1 MKLMLKSIRL
11 ENFKGIKEIELSF
24 GEKTKILGK
33 NASGKTTIVDA
44 FLWLLFNKNSIYS
57 EKFDLRPLDSD
68 GKFVDYVDI
77 TVSAVID
84 IDGKETELKKVQSQN
99 WVKQRGSETA
109 VFKGNVNKY
118 EIDGFPKSEKEYKD
132 FIASIMDEN
141 LFKILTNPLYFPSM
155 KWKDQRD
162 TLMKLAIDESDIDIA
177 KRVGG
182 FDDLLSDLEKGST
195 EDIQRKYA
203 NALKELK
210 KKQAELPVRIDE
222 VSKQKVDI
230 DVAELELQRNSLKEQ
245 IEKVKAESG
254 KEDYGKLKEE
264 KLSLDFQISDY
275 ERNANASIREQRNNL
290 DMELVNAKDAFRRYE
305 TEWCDTE
312 SKISSKERQLDSMI
326 ARSAEMGTEYTAEK
340 EKVFDETKAICPT
353 CGQKLPD
360 DKVNEL
366 KNDFASK
373 KKAIMDKLLAEGRES
388 KAKIDA
394 LKAEIDTLK
403 ANFADVENLKDK
415 AAENVESIKA
425 KLNDIPTSVDLTNDK
440 GYNDLLNRRK
450 EVETKIAECN
460 GNNVNDALIV
470 LENDLKAVESK
481 IVLANNNATVDERIE
496 ELKAEQRDVSQKV
509 ADAEKML
516 YLVENFIKEKLN
528 SVSASINGQFE
539 LVKWKLFEQAIN
551 GGIAETCEL
560 TVNGVGYAELNSAG
574 RIQAGLDVIKTL
586 SKTYDKY
593 AVVFLDN
600 SESINDYN
608 IPDMDCQMIMLAVSN
623 DEVLRVETTN

>member
-1 MKLMLKSIRL
+1 MKLTLKSIKL
-11 ENFKGIKEIELSF
+11 ENFKGIKDLELSF
-24 GEKTKILGK
+24 TNKSKILGR

-44 FLWLLFNKNSIYS
+44 FLWLLFNKNSVYS
-57 EKFDLRPLDSD
+57 EKFDLRPIDSD

-132 FIASIMDEN
+132 FIASVMDEN
-141 LFKILTNPLYFPSM
+141 LFKILTNPLYFPNM
-155 KWKDQRD
+155 KWKEQRD
-162 TLMKLAIDESDIDIA
+162 TLMKLAITESDIEIA

-182 FDDLLSDLEKGST
+182 FDALLSDLEKGTT
-195 EDIQRKYA
+195 EDIQRKYS

-222 VSKQKVDI
+222 ISKQKVDI

-254 KEDYGKLKEE
+254 KDDYGKLKEE

-275 ERNANASIREQRNNL
+275 ERNANASIREQRSNL

-312 SKISSKERQLDSMI
+312 SKISNLERLISIMTKE
-326 ARSAEMGTEYTAEK
+326 SAELGTEYMSEK
-340 EKVFDETKAICPT
+340 EKVFDESKSICPT
-353 CGQKLPD
+353 CGQKLPEE
-360 DKVNEL
+360 KVNTL
-366 KNDFASK
+366 KADFATK
-373 KKAIMDKLLAEGRES
+373 KKAIMDDLLAKGREY
-388 KAKIDA
+388 KANIDTR
-394 LKAEIDTLK
+394 KAEVETLK
-403 ANFADVENLKDK
+403 VNFSDVEKLKDT

-460 GNNVNDALIV
+460 SNNVNDALIV

-586 SKTYDKY
+586 SKVYDRY
-593 AVVFLDN
+593 CPIWCDN
-600 SESINDYN
+600 RESVSV
-608 IPDMDCQMIMLAVSN
+608 IPDMDAQVISLYVDPAYSAVT
-623 DEVLRVETTN
+623 VESED

>member
-132 FIASIMDEN
+132 FIASVMDEN

-230 DVAELELQRNSLKEQ
+230 DVAELELQRNALKEQ
-245 IEKVKAESG
+245 IEKAKSG
-254 KEDYGKLKEE
+254 GVDYGKLKEE
-264 KLSLDFQISDY
+264 KLSLDLKISEY
-275 ERNANASIREQRNNL
+275 ERNANATIRKERS
-290 DMELVNAKDAFRRYE
+290 DAEMELVNAKDAQRRLE
-305 TEWCDTE
+305 SEWCDIE
-312 SKISSKERQLDSMI
+312 SKISNLERLLSIMTKESSEL
-326 ARSAEMGTEYTAEK
+326 GTQYMAEK
-340 EKVFDETKAICPT
+340 ERVFDESKSICPM

-360 DKVNEL
+360 EKINTL
-366 KNDFASK
+366 KSEFASK
-373 KKAIMDKLLAEGRES
+373 KKAIMDDLLAKGREY
-388 KAKIDA
+388 KTNIDNR
-394 LKAEIDTLK
+394 KAELDLLKTRYAEVEKQKDKAIENVLAINARIDTL
-403 ANFADVENLKDK
+403 
-415 AAENVESIKA
+415 
-425 KLNDIPTSVDLTNDK
+425 PTSADLSNDNA
-440 GYNDLLNRRK
+440 YNDLIVKRDDLESQIADYKANSTNNDTAQF
-450 EVETKIAECN
+450 ETE
-460 GNNVNDALIV
+460 
-470 LENDLKAVESK
+470 LKDVESK
-481 IVLANNNATVDERIE
+481 ILLANNNSSIDDRIE

-586 SKTYDKY
+586 SKVYEKS
-593 AVVFLDN
+593 AVIFVDN
-600 SESINDYN
+600 RESVTK
-608 IPDMDCQMIMLAVSN
+608 IPDMDAQIISLYVDPAYSAVT
-623 DEVLRVETTN
+623 VESED

>member
-132 FIASIMDEN
+132 FIASVMDEN

-230 DVAELELQRNSLKEQ
+230 DVAELELQRNALKEQ
-245 IEKVKAESG
+245 IEKAKSG
-254 KEDYGKLKEE
+254 GVDYGKLKEE
-264 KLSLDFQISDY
+264 KLSLDLKISEY
-275 ERNANASIREQRNNL
+275 ERNANATIRKERS
-290 DMELVNAKDAFRRYE
+290 DAEMELVNAKDAQRRLE
-305 TEWCDTE
+305 SEWCDTE
-312 SKISSKERQLDSMI
+312 SKISNLERLISIMTKE
-326 ARSAEMGTEYTAEK
+326 SAELGTQYMAEK
-340 EKVFDETKAICPT
+340 ERVFDESKSICPM

-360 DKVNEL
+360 EKINTL
-366 KNDFASK
+366 KSEFASK
-373 KKAIMDKLLAEGRES
+373 KKAIMDDLLAKGREY
-388 KAKIDA
+388 KTNIDNR
-394 LKAEIDTLK
+394 KAELDLLKTRYAEVEKQKDKATENVLAINARIDTL
-403 ANFADVENLKDK
+403 
-415 AAENVESIKA
+415 
-425 KLNDIPTSVDLTNDK
+425 PTSADLSNDNA
-440 GYNDLLNRRK
+440 YNDLITKRDDLESQIADYKANSTNNDTAQF
-450 EVETKIAECN
+450 ETE
-460 GNNVNDALIV
+460 
-470 LENDLKAVESK
+470 LKDVESK
-481 IVLANNNATVDERIE
+481 ILLANNNSSIDDRIE

-586 SKTYDKY
+586 SKVYEKS
-593 AVVFLDN
+593 AVIFVDN
-600 SESINDYN
+600 RESVTK
-608 IPDMDCQMIMLAVSN
+608 IPDMDAQVISLYVDPAYDKVT
-623 DEVLRVETTN
+623 VEIEG

>member
-182 FDDLLSDLEKGST
+182 FDDLLNDLEKGST

-222 VSKQKVDI
+222 VSKQRVDI
-230 DVAELELQRNSLKEQ
+230 DVAELELQRNALKEQ
-245 IEKVKAESG
+245 IEKAKSG
-254 KEDYGKLKEE
+254 GVDYGKLKEE
-264 KLSLDFQISDY
+264 KLSLDLEISEY
-275 ERNANASIREQRNNL
+275 ERNANASIREQRSNL

-326 ARSAEMGTEYTAEK
+326 ARSAEMGKEYTAEK

-353 CGQKLPD
+353 CGQTLPN

-366 KNDFASK
+366 KNNFASK
-373 KKAIMDKLLAEGRES
+373 KKAIMDRLLAEGRES
-388 KAKIDA
+388 KAKIET

-415 AAENVESIKA
+415 AAENVENIKA

-560 TVNGVGYAELNSAG
+560 TVNGVGYADLNSAG
-574 RIQAGLDVIKTL
+574 RIQAGLDVIRTL
-586 SKTYDKY
+586 SKVYEKY
-593 AVVFLDN
+593 CPIWCDN
-600 SESINDYN
+600 RESCTE
-608 IPDMDCQMIMLAVSN
+608 IPDMDAQVISLYVDPAYSAVT
-623 DEVLRVETTN
+623 VESED